1 MPPFLPSP
9 SPGALVGGR
18 EREGGIHPSDEG
30 HRAARCDC
38 RPPSLNPFL
47 ISLPLS
53 LSLAPT
59 RPTRQIERII
69 HSGEIAPRAR
79 TSLLRRSL
87 SRCSPSFDP
96 SELSCP
102 DRTRCRAAHS
112 STPVVVSQFP
122 LSFSPPPPPP
132 PVLPRPSFSMISS
145 DESGIMFP
153 VKCKDILP
161 VDHVVINSVAVRGA
175 LGPLTVW

>member
-47 ISLPLS
+47 ISLSLS
-53 LSLAPT
+53 LPLAPT

-79 TSLLRRSL
+79 VHHYCDGL
-87 SRCSPSFDP
+87 SRDVPRLSILPNFPALTERDVAPHIRRPRSSSPNF
-96 SELSCP
+96 LSHF
-102 DRTRCRAAHS
+102 RHH
-112 STPVVVSQFP
+112 
-122 LSFSPPPPPP
+122 PPP